1 MTPHELP
8 ELLQRAMA
16 IVFVGIGI
24 GLVVAHTLLVT
35 FAAQRSTLAPR
46 KRLVIAGSVGAYL
59 IAWLAVAIIFGDRN
73 NFPLEREHLR
83 LPLSLVVAFGPQL
96 LGILALFLSRPLR
109 QVNAAMPRTW
119 LIWVQIDRVAGFI
132 FLLYLYYGIL
142 PATFAIP
149 AAVGD
154 FLTGVTAPFVALALA
169 RRQRHAVMW
178 ATAWNLFG
186 ILDMIVAPAAAFL
199 SRAAVIGMYP
209 LNLVPLFIGPP
220 ISILAH
226 VYSIRNLHVA
236 ASSVAPGVVSTSFE
250 RPRSQENALG
260 TVQSIQGR
268 GHDI

>member
-1 MTPHELP
+1 VTPHELP

-16 IVFVGIGI
+16 ILFVGIGI

-35 FAAQRSTLAPR
+35 LASQRTTLAPR
-46 KRLVIAGSVGAYL
+46 TRLAIAGIVGVYL
-59 IAWLAVAIIFGDRN
+59 IAWLGVAITFGDQN
-73 NFPLEREHLR
+73 NFPLDRENLR

-96 LGILALFLSRPLR
+96 LAILGLFLWKPLR

-132 FLLYLYYGIL
+132 FLFYLYYGIL
-142 PATFAIP
+142 PASFAIP

-154 FLTGVTAPFVALALA
+154 VLTGVTTPFVALALA
-169 RRQRHAVMW
+169 RRRRHAVTW

-236 ASSVAPGVVSTSFE
+236 ASSVAPGGVSTSFE

-260 TVQSIQGR
+260 TT
-268 GHDI
+268 

>member
-1 MTPHELP
+1 VTPHELP
-8 ELLQRAMA
+8 ELLQPAMA
-16 IVFVGIGI
+16 ILFVGIGI
-24 GLVVAHTLLVT
+24 GLVVVHTLLVAL
-35 FAAQRSTLAPR
+35 AAQRSTLAPR
-46 KRLVIAGSVGAYL
+46 KRLAIAGIVGAYL
-59 IAWLAVAIIFGDRN
+59 IAWLSVAITFGDRN
-73 NFPLEREHLR
+73 NFPLDRENLR

-96 LGILALFLSRPLR
+96 LATLGLFLWKPLR
-109 QVNAAMPRTW
+109 QINAAMPKTW

-142 PATFAIP
+142 PASFAIP
-149 AAVGD
+149 AAAGD
-154 FLTGVTAPFVALALA
+154 FLTGVTTPFVALALA
-169 RRQRHAVMW
+169 RRRRHAVMW

-199 SRAAVIGMYP
+199 SRAALIGMYP

-236 ASSVAPGVVSTSFE
+236 ASSVAPGGVSTSLE

-260 TVQSIQGR
+260 TA
-268 GHDI
+268 